1 MPPGWCHIGM
11 ISEMVSYRMAWRH
24 AGWDGIVPDG
34 DGAVPDGDGI
44 VPDGMIAQDLSPGL
58 LGMRYADGLDA

>member
-1 MPPGWCHIGM
+1 
-11 ISEMVSYRMAWRH
+11 MAWRH